1 MLTVE
6 ERKQEFTFNSEL
18 KLIDTLLTTL
28 ETKLHT
34 FKQILPKLDPRRGL
48 INFGGTMLKALLGTA
63 EDSDIT
69 SLRNNFDVLQSRQQD
84 SVYSVANQLTYIKKL
99 DTITSVNGDAIA
111 NLSGII
117 RDDMMKSDD
126 KFREITRDILWIIR
140 QFTVKVFYL

>member
-1 MLTVE
+1 LLTVE